1 MNNKKPKDS
10 PCISV
15 CSIDD
20 DIGFC
25 RGCLRSLDE
34 ISRWKVL
41 KETEKKSILREL
53 DQRRELYKDA
63 LQSPYANQELP

>member
-1 MNNKKPKDS
+1 MNTKKEKRS

-15 CSIDD
+15 CSIEE

-34 ISRWKVL
+34 IARWNSYSDD
-41 KETEKKSILREL
+41 ERTHILREL
-53 DQRRELYKDA
+53 DERRMIYKDS
-63 LQSPYANQELP
+63 LSSPYST

>member
-1 MNNKKPKDS
+1 MNTKKEKRS

-15 CSIDD
+15 CSIEE

-34 ISRWKVL
+34 ISRWNAYSDADRERIL
-41 KETEKKSILREL
+41 NELEK
-53 DQRRELYKDA
+53 RRVLYKEH
-63 LQSPYANQELP
+63 LTSPYST